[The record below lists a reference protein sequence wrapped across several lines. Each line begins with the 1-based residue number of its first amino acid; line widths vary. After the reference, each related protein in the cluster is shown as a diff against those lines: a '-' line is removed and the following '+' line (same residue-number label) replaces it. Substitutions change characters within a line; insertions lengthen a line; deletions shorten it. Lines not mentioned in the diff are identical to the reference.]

1 MPACRISSEFLR
13 VQNEQRLKLFFVK
26 MILSLSTLLFSQC
39 ECYFMKYMH
48 TILLAQTICFQTNSW
63 FKCSSISE
71 CLGHLPH
78 KGSVTLCFV
87 LYLCCCENLAL
98 AWHFHAQANVCKMI
112 QLSKLSAANNVWYK
126 FNWNEYIYLYIFV
139 EKSWQ

>member
-1 MPACRISSEFLR
+1 MWFCKIFAHNYFF
-13 VQNEQRLKLFFVK
+13 QNIYL
-26 MILSLSTLLFSQC
+26 
-39 ECYFMKYMH
+39 Y
-48 TILLAQTICFQTNSW
+48 FQTNSG
-63 FKCSSISE
+63 FKCSSIPE

-112 QLSKLSAANNVWYK
+112 QLSKLSAANIVWYK
-126 FNWNEYIYLYIFV
+126 FNWNEYIHLLFLLRNHGNKLAFSLLLKISEWCFFFMLPMGLGIMLQ
-139 EKSWQ
+139 SM